1 MTSYTRLT
9 LVEREEISR
18 QLAVGRS
25 LRAIARQIGR
35 APSTMGRELHRAERT
50 RSTYRA
56 TRGQHVA
63 RQRAQQPRRARKL
76 MVNRLL
82 QTYVHA
88 QLAQRYSPEQIATRL
103 KVEYPDAATMRA
115 SHETIYTYLYVL
127 PRGELKRELLRF
139 LRQRHKQRMRH
150 GASHDRRGRIPDMI
164 SIEERPAEVANRTV
178 PGHWEGDLIMGRP
191 DTAVGALGTLVE
203 RTTRT
208 TLLVPLRAKDAT
220 SVREAFAREMRTLP
234 QQMARSLTYDQ
245 GKEMAEYELFT
256 QETRIQVYFAHPHS
270 PWERGTN
277 ENTNGLIRQFFP
289 TPTTVGARVSQREIK
304 HVQDLLNGRPR
315 KVLNWRTRS
324 RGVSQRPRCARN
336 LRPPLFIFIPVLD
349 SKYL

>member
-1 MTSYTRLT
+1 MRRYTRLI
-9 LVEREEISR
+9 LAEREEISR

-25 LRAIARQIGR
+25 LRAIAHQLGR
-35 APSTMGRELHRAERT
+35 SPSTMGRELHRAERT

-103 KVEYPDAATMRA
+103 KVEYPDDATMRA

-178 PGHWEGDLIMGRP
+178 PGHWEGDLIVGRRN
-191 DTAVGALGTLVE
+191 ASALGTLVE

-220 SVREAFAREMRTLP
+220 SVRQAFAREMRTLP

-245 GKEMAEYELFT
+245 GKEMAEHELFT

-289 TPTTVGARVSQREIK
+289 KGTDFSRVSRREIK

-315 KVLNWRTRS
+315 KVLNWRTPS
-324 RGVSQRPRCARN
+324 EAFHNV
-336 LRPPLFIFIPVLD
+336 PVALGT
-349 SKYL
+349 